1 MKKLNSS
8 EIDIFM
14 KETNIPNNRSDEL
27 DFDGSHFCGEFDKI
41 LSQLNYIRVGVERNK
56 DIELMILIP
65 KDKLDLEIKNIYTYD
80 TLYQCEKSYFH
91 DEFSD
96 EPLFEAYYPFY
107 NEICKKFF
115 DNNIKNF
122 SIYVD
127 GLDYILNTCENLGY
141 KFGKEKFD

>member
-14 KETNIPNNRSDEL
+14 REANIPNNRSDEL

-65 KDKLDLEIKNIYTYD
+65 KDKLDLEIKNIYSYD
-80 TLYQCEKSYFH
+80 TLYQCEKSYFQ
-91 DEFSD
+91 DDFSD
-96 EPLFEAYYPFY
+96 EPLFEAYYSFY
-107 NEICKKFF
+107 NEICKKFI
-115 DNNIKNF
+115 DNMKDF
-122 SIYVD
+122 SMYID
-127 GLDYILNTCENLGY
+127 GLDYILNMCDSLGY
-141 KFGKEKFD
+141 KFGKEKFN